1 MHLHAVETD
10 LQARVIHEALG
21 QGGIRYLQQMGLLR
35 PGTSLA
41 HTIWLDPGDLDIL
54 ARTGTTVVHNP
65 ISNLRLGSGRFPLT
79 EALDRGVMIAL
90 GSDGSAS
97 NDRQNMFDVI
107 KQTGLMH
114 NVADVDYHKWPQPP
128 EILHAATQ
136 GGASA
141 LGLSKELGKL
151 EAGQLADL
159 MLLDLDADSFMP
171 LRNPYLHLIYCEY
184 GKAVDSVIVNGEV
197 VVEHGRVLNVDE
209 TALRQEIREHC
220 QFALSKTSRGE
231 HNIANTE
238 EVLSQ
243 LGKLRHLILQKDPV
257 A

>member
-1 MHLHAVETD
+1 
-10 LQARVIHEALG
+10 
-21 QGGIRYLQQMGLLR
+21 MGLLR

-41 HTIWLDPGDLDIL
+41 HTIWLDPGDLEIL
-54 ARTGTTVVHNP
+54 AHTGTTVVHNP

-114 NVADVDYHKWPQPP
+114 NVAEVDYHKWPQPP
-128 EILHAATQ
+128 AILHAATQ

-141 LGLSKELGKL
+141 LGLSQELGKIA
-151 EAGQLADL
+151 EGQLADL

-171 LRNPYLHLIYCEY
+171 LRNPYLHLVYCEY
-184 GKAVDSVIVNGEV
+184 GEAVDSVIVNGEV
-197 VVEHGRVLNVDE
+197 VVEHGRVTNIDE

-220 QFALSKTSRGE
+220 QFALSKTSKGD
-231 HNIANTE
+231 HNIANTQ

-243 LGKLRHLILQKDPV
+243 LDKLRHLILQKDPV